1 MSKTGN
7 LQRVA
12 LRQAW
17 DNEPND
23 FTPWLENHI
32 EVLNDVIGLSISIT
46 EREHKPMGRLSVD
59 LRGETETGEPVVI
72 ENQLEASNHDHLGKL
87 ITYLTAIDAK
97 VGIWIVADPKPE
109 HIGAINWL
117 NQTNLADFYL
127 VKLEAVKID
136 TSLPAGLL
144 TLIVGPSEEGRQL
157 GVEKQED
164 KERYT
169 VFQRFWTQL
178 LDRARERTR
187 LHDSN
192 SPGKS
197 GEIWAS
203 IKSGF
208 SLKYTI
214 RQHDAEVGLY
224 IDRIDKNENYEIL
237 RALEAKKGEIEK
249 AFGGS
254 IEWEQRDDTRGCRI
268 VKPIAQGGY
277 RNEPEDW
284 ERIQDAMI
292 DAMIRLNNALEPHIK
307 AL

>member
-1 MSKTGN
+1 MNKIGN
-7 LQRVA
+7 LQRVD
-12 LRQAW
+12 LRQVW
-17 DNEPND
+17 GSEPND
-23 FTPWLENHI
+23 FTPWLQENI
-32 EVLNDVIGLSISIT
+32 EVLNDAIGLSISILD
-46 EREHKPMGRLSVD
+46 REHKPTERLSVD
-59 LRGETETGEPVVI
+59 LRGEAETGLVVI

-87 ITYLTAIDAK
+87 ITYLTAVDAK

-127 VKLEAVKID
+127 VKLEAVQID

-164 KERYT
+164 T

-178 LDRARERTR
+178 LDRARERTQ
-187 LHDSN
+187 LHDKI

-203 IKSGF
+203 TKTAGF

-224 IDRIDKNENYEIL
+224 IERYDKNENYEIL

-254 IEWEQRDDTRGCRI
+254 IEWEQRDDTRNCRI

-284 ERIQDAMI
+284 ERIQYVMI
-292 DAMIRLNNALEPHIK
+292 DAMIRLNNAFEPHYE